1 MKMYDIIELNNL
13 EYNTLIIICNANS
26 PVDYLP
32 SIYKELKE
40 RNIQG
45 KILIDEILHA
55 GNTGKRFIGF
65 EFNNK
70 LSLKDINM
78 NFVNINKSDKLR
90 KISCEYLR
98 KNDLLEYSILSSI
111 QKRMMRKGIAI

>member
-1 MKMYDIIELNNL
+1 MKMYDIIKLDNL
-13 EYNTLIIICNANS
+13 EYNSLIMICNANS
-26 PVDYLP
+26 PVDYLS

-45 KILIDEILHA
+45 KILIDEILHV
-55 GNTGKRFIGF
+55 GNTDKRFISF

-70 LSLKDINM
+70 LSLNDIKM
-78 NFVNINKSDKLR
+78 NFVNINKSNELR

-98 KNDLLEYSILSSI
+98 KNHLLDYSILSSI
-111 QKRMMRKGIAI
+111 QKRMMQKGIAI